1 MADRDNTSNDLRT
14 PKNKYTMKVS
24 VSFKNA
30 IQSYLEQRAEYDE
43 LFARSYRNPL
53 KNIEDC
59 ITYILNYVQKSG
71 CNGFDDDEIFG
82 QAVHYYDEADIEIGK
97 PIDCK
102 VVVNHHVEL
111 TEEEKAQARRDAVK
125 RAEDEAYAKLK
136 QQREKATAKRTAT
149 IQQSQPSLFDF

>member
-1 MADRDNTSNDLRT
+1 MQ
-14 PKNKYTMKVS
+14 VS
-24 VSFKNA
+24 VSFKNS

-82 QAVHYYDEADIEIGK
+82 QAMHYFDEADIEVGK

-102 VVVNHHVEL
+102 MVVNHHVEL
-111 TEEEKAQARRDAVK
+111 TEEEKAEARKEAIR
-125 RAEDEAYAKLK
+125 RAENEAYSRMT
-136 QQREKATAKRTAT
+136 QRKATPKKENKNSNNGQMAL
-149 IQQSQPSLFDF
+149 LF

>member
-1 MADRDNTSNDLRT
+1 
-14 PKNKYTMKVS
+14 MKVS
-24 VSFKNA
+24 THFQTE

-71 CNGFDDDEIFG
+71 CNGFSDDEIFG
-82 QAVHYYDEADIEIGK
+82 QAVHYYDETDIEVGK

-102 VVVNHHVEL
+102 VIVHHHVEL
-111 TEEEKAQARRDAVK
+111 TEEEKTEARKEAIK
-125 RAEDEAYAKLK
+125 RAENEAYSRMTKRK
-136 QQREKATAKRTAT
+136 TAPKKESINSNNGQMTL
-149 IQQSQPSLFDF
+149 LF

>member
-1 MADRDNTSNDLRT
+1 
-14 PKNKYTMKVS
+14 MKVS
-24 VSFKNA
+24 THFQTA

-82 QAVHYYDEADIEIGK
+82 QAVHYYDEADIEVGK

-102 VVVNHHVEL
+102 VIVNHHVEL
-111 TEEEKAQARRDAVK
+111 TEEEKTEARKEAIK
-125 RAEDEAYAKLK
+125 RAENEAYS
-136 QQREKATAKRTAT
+136 RMTKRKIAPKKESINSNNGQMTL
-149 IQQSQPSLFDF
+149 LF

>member
-1 MADRDNTSNDLRT
+1 
-14 PKNKYTMKVS
+14 MKVS
-24 VSFKNA
+24 THFQTE

-71 CNGFDDDEIFG
+71 CNGFSDDEIFG
-82 QAVHYYDEADIEIGK
+82 QAVHYYDETDIEVGK

-102 VVVNHHVEL
+102 VIVNHHVEL
-111 TEEEKAQARRDAVK
+111 TEEEKTEARKEAIK
-125 RAEDEAYAKLK
+125 RAENEAYSRMTKRK
-136 QQREKATAKRTAT
+136 TAPKKESITVSYT
-149 IQQSQPSLFDF
+149 HLTLPTTPYV

>member
-1 MADRDNTSNDLRT
+1 
-14 PKNKYTMKVS
+14 MKVS
-24 VSFKNA
+24 THFQTA

-82 QAVHYYDEADIEIGK
+82 QAVHYYDEADIEVGK

-102 VVVNHHVEL
+102 VIVNHHVEL
-111 TEEEKAQARRDAVK
+111 TEEEKTEARKEAIK
-125 RAEDEAYAKLK
+125 RAENEAYSRMTKRK
-136 QQREKATAKRTAT
+136 TAPKKESINSNNGQMTL
-149 IQQSQPSLFDF
+149 LF

>member
-1 MADRDNTSNDLRT
+1 
-14 PKNKYTMKVS
+14 MKAS
-24 VSFKNA
+24 IHFQKE

-59 ITYILNYVQKSG
+59 VTCILNYVQKSG
-71 CNGFDDDEIFG
+71 CAGFSDDEIYG

-102 VVVNHHVEL
+102 VVVNHTVEL
-111 TEEEKAQARRDAVK
+111 TEEEKAEARREAIK
-125 RAEDEAYAKLK
+125 RAEEEAYNRMTKRK
-136 QQREKATAKRTAT
+136 TAPKKENGNNEQMAL
-149 IQQSQPSLFDF
+149 LF

>member
-1 MADRDNTSNDLRT
+1 MQ
-14 PKNKYTMKVS
+14 VS
-24 VSFKNA
+24 ISFKNS

-71 CNGFDDDEIFG
+71 CNGFSDDEIFG
-82 QAVHYYDEADIEIGK
+82 QAVHYYDETDIEVGK

-102 VVVNHHVEL
+102 VIVNHHVEL
-111 TEEEKAQARRDAVK
+111 TEEEKTEARKEAIK
-125 RAEDEAYAKLK
+125 RAENEAYSRMTKRK
-136 QQREKATAKRTAT
+136 TAPKKESINSNNGQMTL
-149 IQQSQPSLFDF
+149 LF

>member
-1 MADRDNTSNDLRT
+1 
-14 PKNKYTMKVS
+14 MKVS
-24 VSFKNA
+24 THFQTA

-71 CNGFDDDEIFG
+71 CNGFADDEIFG
-82 QAVHYYDEADIEIGK
+82 QAVHYYDEADIEVGK

-102 VVVNHHVEL
+102 VIVNHHVEL
-111 TEEEKAQARRDAVK
+111 TEEEKTEARKEAIK
-125 RAEDEAYAKLK
+125 RAENEAYSRMTKRK
-136 QQREKATAKRTAT
+136 TAPKKESINSNNGQMTL
-149 IQQSQPSLFDF
+149 LF

>member
-1 MADRDNTSNDLRT
+1 MQ
-14 PKNKYTMKVS
+14 VS
-24 VSFKNA
+24 ISFKNS

-82 QAVHYYDEADIEIGK
+82 QALHYYDETDIEVGK

-111 TEEEKAQARRDAVK
+111 TEEEKAEARKEAIK
-125 RAEDEAYAKLK
+125 RAENEAYNRMA
-136 QQREKATAKRTAT
+136 QRKTAPKTESKNSNNGQMT
-149 IQQSQPSLFDF
+149 LLF

>member
-1 MADRDNTSNDLRT
+1 
-14 PKNKYTMKVS
+14 MKVS
-24 VSFKNA
+24 THFQTE

-71 CNGFDDDEIFG
+71 CNGFSYDEIFG
-82 QAVHYYDEADIEIGK
+82 QAVHYYDETDIEVGK

-102 VVVNHHVEL
+102 VIVNHHVEL
-111 TEEEKAQARRDAVK
+111 TEEEKTEARKEAIK
-125 RAEDEAYAKLK
+125 RAENEAYSRMTKRK
-136 QQREKATAKRTAT
+136 TAPKKESINSNNGQMTL
-149 IQQSQPSLFDF
+149 LF

>member
-1 MADRDNTSNDLRT
+1 MQ
-14 PKNKYTMKVS
+14 VS
-24 VSFKNA
+24 ASFKNS

-43 LFARSYRNPL
+43 LFAHSYRNPL

-71 CNGFDDDEIFG
+71 CSGFDDDEIFG
-82 QAVHYYDEADIEIGK
+82 QAVHYYDETDIEVGN

-111 TEEEKAQARRDAVK
+111 TEEEKAEARKEAIK
-125 RAEDEAYAKLK
+125 RAENEAYSRMA
-136 QQREKATAKRTAT
+136 QRKTAPKKENKNSNNGQMTL
-149 IQQSQPSLFDF
+149 LF

>member
-1 MADRDNTSNDLRT
+1 MQ
-14 PKNKYTMKVS
+14 VS
-24 VSFKNA
+24 ASFKNS

-43 LFARSYRNPL
+43 LFAHSYRNPL

-82 QAVHYYDEADIEIGK
+82 QAVHYYDEADIEVGE

-111 TEEEKAQARRDAVK
+111 TEEEKAEARKEAIK
-125 RAEDEAYAKLK
+125 RAENEAYSRMT
-136 QQREKATAKRTAT
+136 QRKTAPKKERKNSNNGQMTL
-149 IQQSQPSLFDF
+149 LF

>member
-1 MADRDNTSNDLRT
+1 MQ
-14 PKNKYTMKVS
+14 VS
-24 VSFKNA
+24 TSFKNS

-82 QAVHYYDEADIEIGK
+82 QAVHYYDEADIEVGK

-111 TEEEKAQARRDAVK
+111 TEEEKAEARKEAIK
-125 RAEDEAYAKLK
+125 RAENEVYSRMT
-136 QQREKATAKRTAT
+136 QRKTAPKKENKNSSNGQMAL
-149 IQQSQPSLFDF
+149 LF

>member
-1 MADRDNTSNDLRT
+1 
-14 PKNKYTMKVS
+14 MKVS
-24 VSFKNA
+24 THFQTE

-82 QAVHYYDEADIEIGK
+82 QAVHYYDEADIEVGK

-102 VVVNHHVEL
+102 VIVNHHVEL
-111 TEEEKAQARRDAVK
+111 TEEEKTEARKEAIK
-125 RAEDEAYAKLK
+125 RAENEAYSRMTKRK
-136 QQREKATAKRTAT
+136 TAPKKESINSNNGQMTL
-149 IQQSQPSLFDF
+149 LF

>member
-1 MADRDNTSNDLRT
+1 MQ
-14 PKNKYTMKVS
+14 VS
-24 VSFKNA
+24 ISFKNS
-30 IQSYLEQRAEYDE
+30 IQSYLEQRAEYDD

-82 QAVHYYDEADIEIGK
+82 QAVHYYDETDIEVGK

-111 TEEEKAQARRDAVK
+111 TEEEKAEARKEAIK
-125 RAEDEAYAKLK
+125 RAESEAYSRMT
-136 QQREKATAKRTAT
+136 QRKPAPKKENKNSNNGQMTL
-149 IQQSQPSLFDF
+149 LF

>member
-1 MADRDNTSNDLRT
+1 MQ
-14 PKNKYTMKVS
+14 VS
-24 VSFKNA
+24 VSFKNS

-71 CNGFDDDEIFG
+71 CNGFDDEEIFG
-82 QAVHYYDEADIEIGK
+82 QAVHYFDEADIEVGK

-102 VVVNHHVEL
+102 VIVNHHVEL
-111 TEEEKAQARRDAVK
+111 TEEEKVEARKEAIR
-125 RAEDEAYAKLK
+125 RAENEAYSRMT
-136 QQREKATAKRTAT
+136 QRKATPKKENKNSNNGQMAL
-149 IQQSQPSLFDF
+149 LF

>member
-1 MADRDNTSNDLRT
+1 
-14 PKNKYTMKVS
+14 MKVS
-24 VSFKNA
+24 THFQTA

-82 QAVHYYDEADIEIGK
+82 QAVHYYDEADIEVGK

-102 VVVNHHVEL
+102 VIVNHHVEL
-111 TEEEKAQARRDAVK
+111 TEEEKTEARKEASEPKTRLT
-125 RAEDEAYAKLK
+125 AE
-136 QQREKATAKRTAT
+136 
-149 IQQSQPSLFDF
+149 

>member
-1 MADRDNTSNDLRT
+1 MQ
-14 PKNKYTMKVS
+14 VS
-24 VSFKNA
+24 VSFKNS

-71 CNGFDDDEIFG
+71 CNGFDDEEIFG
-82 QAVHYYDEADIEIGK
+82 QAVHYFDEADIEVGK

-102 VVVNHHVEL
+102 VIVNHHVEL
-111 TEEEKAQARRDAVK
+111 TEEEKVEARKEAIR
-125 RAEDEAYAKLK
+125 RAENEAYSRMT
-136 QQREKATAKRTAT
+136 QRKATPKKENKNNNNGQMAL
-149 IQQSQPSLFDF
+149 LF